1 MGKKSKKKNG
11 KKTKSKQPPK
21 KESSDTKPQDNATV
35 DPLSQNL
42 DDIKISL
49 TCDNEQDKDNSAGT
63 DGGND
68 CEEEITGQDLLDCAR
83 YGELDNVKAVIEQY
97 NIPVNFQDAQKNT
110 ALLYASCNGHLDVVK
125 YLISQGAEFLE
136 NSSGNTPLHWASQNS
151 QTEVVKFLT
160 HHFQSIDV
168 LKRNTFGKS
177 ALSDAFASGKTEIIN
192 EILEHPS
199 ANEEALMGS
208 QGGGADDLNDE
219 CKDAD
224 KQAAE
229 VSTENSIVHTFNFME
244 GAKNNSANEETEEA
258 EGAKLVLIREL
269 AIQNADSPFGE
280 TPDQDTTGY
289 GLWSASLVLGRW
301 VGSQPERFRGKVVCE
316 LGAGCGVGGLAAAVL
331 STPAKVYI
339 TDLNPVTLNNIDHNI
354 HINSD
359 YITDGCASSLALDW
373 GNTETWPQEKV
384 DIVIGS
390 DLIYQ
395 NSTVSILQT
404 VLGGILA
411 ENGEFLYVCPESGRD
426 GLENFIATLSDV
438 GFSLVKSELAPPS
451 FKNNPLHDADDDECF
466 LHFVDLQSTI
476 YMLHEF
482 CRI

>member
-224 KQAAE
+224 KQE

-280 TPDQDTTGY
+280 TPDQD
-289 GLWSASLVLGRW
+289 
-301 VGSQPERFRGKVVCE
+301 
-316 LGAGCGVGGLAAAVL
+316 
-331 STPAKVYI
+331 TPAKVYI